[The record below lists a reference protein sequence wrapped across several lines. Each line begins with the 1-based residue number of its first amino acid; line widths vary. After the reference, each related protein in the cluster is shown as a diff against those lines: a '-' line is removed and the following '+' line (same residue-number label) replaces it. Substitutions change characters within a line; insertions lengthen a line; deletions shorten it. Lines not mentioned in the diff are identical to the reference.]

1 MFTEI
6 INKGWI
12 TGSIELSWVKENKW
26 TPFYERHNLVVDGA
40 ADICAAALKGERVV
54 NGMYVCFENDAG
66 ATKYVADA
74 TNDAAYYASEETDRS
89 FVRVTTLGEPIIE
102 STEAAFGGNKIT
114 FLGVTDGTTFFPST
128 PLTDSVS
135 KLYHSALV
143 SIKDIND
150 QPSDKLFSCA
160 DFSVPVTKV
169 AGSQLGVRWAL
180 TFGRP

>member
-1 MFTEI
+1 MFTENI
-6 INKGWI
+6 KGWVK
-12 TGSIELSWVKENKW
+12 GSIELFWVKDKKW
-26 TPFYERHNLVVDGA
+26 TLFHEQHNLVVNGA
-40 ADICAAALKGERVV
+40 ADICAAALKGERIV

-66 ATKYVADA
+66 AVKYVADA

-102 STEAAFGGNKIT
+102 SSDTAFDGNKIT
-114 FLGVTDGTTFFPST
+114 FLGVTDGTTFFENT

-135 KLYHSALV
+135 KLYHSALI
-143 SIKDIND
+143 SIKDIDD
-150 QPSDKLFSCA
+150 QASDKLFSCS

-180 TFGRP
+180 TFSLS